1 MGDLVPQQRRIVLWG
16 SPNVCP
22 YPLRHKEAIPPDNHC
37 SKRHIVQRLGAKA
50 LMEEFLLKLLNTLN
64 NIEVKGK
71 ENLVQLATAIMA
83 AEQKLEELRTEET
96 DGE

>member
-1 MGDLVPQQRRIVLWG
+1 
-16 SPNVCP
+16 
-22 YPLRHKEAIPPDNHC
+22 
-37 SKRHIVQRLGAKA
+37 
-50 LMEEFLLKLLNTLN
+50 MEEFLLKLLNTLN